1 MKKIFLIITFILIFN
16 ISNLFAYYHS
26 GNFIDFLVHS
36 NQVRIRVDA
45 LGVLAGPSNVRVVA
59 GLTGAN
65 SFTDLIFDNRANY
78 STTNAY
84 NRFIPS
90 ALVGVGYDSDLFGI
104 AAGYEFLY
112 KTDTYMVHTP
122 ILHATALNDSFRIN
136 IPVSIGLGYK
146 GRSRE
151 VTGDLSGTRVIST
164 AVEARYYFP
173 KEMPVLS
180 HIRLFVNYGNAYIP
194 NVSDNKQYIEQS
206 SFGLQ
211 ARVHFK
217 IETPDVLIEPIFR
230 VQYDQAL
237 ASKNTAS
244 YTKNPVTDNFDITA
258 KGFNP
263 YLSITGGTGAAN
275 GANGQDGSMNGG
287 YVASIPS
294 EMYAEQ
300 PYRVCVAVPVGFT
313 AKSADENIYF
323 YLEPALSFTMIN
335 AKRIYANTF
344 DLSEN
349 NVRTTPFMSL
359 GYVVYGEI
367 YIRPVKSLEWYIEVQ
382 AGGTSRVAETMKTEN
397 TDTRLVFNGSTG
409 FHYYF

>member
-1 MKKIFLIITFILIFN
+1 MKKILLTAGFILVFN

-65 SFTDLIFDNRANY
+65 SLSDIIFDNIQNHQV
-78 STTNAY
+78 TNAV
-84 NRFIPS
+84 NRFIPA

-104 AAGYEFLY
+104 AVGYEFLY
-112 KTDTYMVHTP
+112 QSDAYMVHTP
-122 ILHATALNDSFRIN
+122 ILHATALNDSFRIS
-136 IPVSIGLGYK
+136 IPVSIGVGYK
-146 GRSRE
+146 SK
-151 VTGDLSGTRVIST
+151 VQNISLSGTKVVST

-180 HIRLFVNYGNAYIP
+180 HIRLFVNYGNAYIQ
-194 NVSDNKQYIEQS
+194 NVLERSQYLQQS

-217 IETPDVLIEPIFR
+217 VETPDVLIEPIFR

-237 ASKNTAS
+237 A
-244 YTKNPVTDNFDITA
+244 TKDTVDGTYNKKVIVDNFDVTA
-258 KGFNP
+258 KGFDGVA
-263 YLSITGGTGAAN
+263 TATGASSESAN
-275 GANGQDGSMNGG
+275 GNPNIGSGFSGG
-287 YVASIPS
+287 YVASIPAGF
-294 EMYAEQ
+294 YAEQ
-300 PYRVCVAVPVGFT
+300 PYRVCVAVPVGFR
-313 AKSADENIYF
+313 AKSLDENISF

-335 AKRIYANTF
+335 AKNIYESSF
-344 DLSEN
+344 SEN
-349 NVRTTPFMSL
+349 RRTTPFMSL

-382 AGGTSRVAETMKTEN
+382 AGGTSRVAETMKNSWGN
-397 TDTRLVFNGSTG
+397 TQLVFNGSTG

>member
-1 MKKIFLIITFILIFN
+1 MKKILLTAGFILIFN
-16 ISNLFAYYHS
+16 ISNLFAFYHS

-36 NQVRIRVDA
+36 NQVRVRVDA

-65 SFTDLIFDNRANY
+65 SYGDLIFDNRKNSDY
-78 STTNAY
+78 TNAI

-90 ALVGVGYDSDLFGI
+90 ALVGVGYDSDLFGL
-104 AAGYEFLY
+104 AAGYEFTY
-112 KTDTYMVHTP
+112 KNRAYMVHTP
-122 ILHATALNDSFRIN
+122 ILHATALNDSFRIS
-136 IPVSIGLGYK
+136 IPVSIGIGGSDSK
-146 GRSRE
+146 TS
-151 VTGDLSGTRVIST
+151 VNITGTKVIST

-180 HIRLFVNYGNAYIP
+180 HIRLFVNYGSAYTP
-194 NVSDNKQYIEQS
+194 NVKDNSQYFHQQ

-217 IETPDVLIEPIFR
+217 VETPDVLIEPIFR

-237 ASKNTAS
+237 A
-244 YTKNPVTDNFDITA
+244 TKMNINEDRFIPVYDNFDITA
-258 KGFNP
+258 KGLNVYAP
-263 YLSITGGTGAAN
+263 TVGAGLPSGLQGDPDL
-275 GANGQDGSMNGG
+275 GAGLQGG
-287 YVASIPS
+287 YVASIP
-294 EMYAEQ
+294 EGFYAIE

-313 AKSADENIYF
+313 AKSLDETISF

-335 AKRIYANTF
+335 AKHIYQTT
-344 DLSEN
+344 SEN
-349 NVRTTPFMSL
+349 SPKRTTPFMAL